1 MHIYHVI
8 VETDFQEDIELANN
22 RKDNKIEIFWVVS
35 DFQSIERKIFKVFV
49 YNMLLKFIML
59 RLIP

>member
-1 MHIYHVI
+1 MHIYHAI

-35 DFQSIERKIFKVFV
+35 DIQSIERKIFKVFV

>member
-22 RKDNKIEIFWVVS
+22 RKDNKIKIFWVVS
-35 DFQSIERKIFKVFV
+35 DIQSIERKIFKVFV